1 MSDPRPRAITE
12 LLDGSTTT
20 LSKLQRRAQQLS
32 AIQSLVSAAAG
43 EPLAS
48 HIRVANYDR
57 GQLLL
62 HVSSGSWLQRAR
74 FQRTQLLQSLRQ
86 GGMTDLRGLDMVV
99 RPRPEL
105 SPAPA
110 APLYQRTISAHS
122 GELLH
127 RLGEQLGGELGA
139 AVERLA
145 RLGNR
150 NR

>member
-1 MSDPRPRAITE
+1 
-12 LLDGSTTT
+12 
-20 LSKLQRRAQQLS
+20 
-32 AIQSLVSAAAG
+32 
-43 EPLAS
+43 
-48 HIRVANYDR
+48 
-57 GQLLL
+57 
-62 HVSSGSWLQRAR
+62 
-74 FQRTQLLQSLRQ
+74 
-86 GGMTDLRGLDMVV
+86 MTDLRGLDMVV